1 MYDIVPTVDKGDR
14 QIGKTEVA
22 DRPSLLLKS
31 GAFEDA
37 LKDAKIVSGLFI
49 FMILIAGSIYVIRC
63 MVTYL
68 IYLFIVPQKIQKL
81 ESAIDDIKLV
91 SGIIVDKFLNIAVN
105 PDQRILLFFNIFF
118 LFFLCVRFFSFFLSL
133 LSGTARTCRAYRRV
147 KKMKYGK

>member
-49 FMILIAGSIYVIRC
+49 FMILIAGSIYVIRFD
-63 MVTYL
+63 
-68 IYLFIVPQKIQKL
+68 LFIYC
-81 ESAIDDIKLV
+81 SAEN
-91 SGIIVDKFLNIAVN
+91 SETGICN
-105 PDQRILLFFNIFF
+105 
-118 LFFLCVRFFSFFLSL
+118 
-133 LSGTARTCRAYRRV
+133 
-147 KKMKYGK
+147 

>member
-118 LFFLCVRFFSFFLSL
+118 LFFCVCAFFLSFFLYSQVL
-133 LSGTARTCRAYRRV
+133 QGLV
-147 KKMKYGK
+147 EHIEELKK